1 MKLLIAGSR
10 SITDFDFTKYIP
22 PETELIICGGAKGID
37 TAAENFADKK
47 KISKLVLRPNYSL
60 YGKAA
65 PLKRNE
71 VMVNLAERV
80 LIIWDGKSKGTQ
92 YTIKYAE
99 IMKKDITVI
108 NISDIS

>member
-60 YGKAA
+60 YGKAV

-80 LIIWDGKSKGTQ
+80 LIIWDGKSKGT
-92 YTIKYAE
+92 KSMLDFAE
-99 IMKKDITVI
+99 KLGKEVILI
-108 NISDIS
+108 NIT